1 MEEKIAAIVLA
12 AGEGK
17 RMGSG
22 IPKQYMLIKSRPLV
36 YYALKAFE
44 ESTVD
49 EVILVIGEDEI
60 AYCKVYIV
68 ARYHFNKVT
77 MIVPGG
83 LDRYASVHFCLSA
96 I

>member
-1 MEEKIAAIVLA
+1 MGEKIAAIVLA

-44 ESTVD
+44 ESAVD
-49 EVILVIGEDEI
+49 EFILVTG
-60 AYCKVYIV
+60 
-68 ARYHFNKVT
+68 
-77 MIVPGG
+77 
-83 LDRYASVHFCLSA
+83 
-96 I
+96 